1 MVKISQYNWLFN
13 SLFIWCLILPI
24 PSMSVEQDKKT
35 PLSIEYY
42 KNDNIT
48 NQIPYL
54 DNRFRI
60 DAQIDELTLLFYRN
74 IGSKPII
81 LIQPDGSKLNVETID
96 KERIEWFDD
105 TRFDLI
111 RIKKP
116 MPGPWQAVGN
126 ILPNSKIMVVSDIKL
141 QVEPL
146 PQLLLSGET
155 LKVKAQLF
163 NGGQAITNPLFRH
176 VIKLD
181 IEFYSTNNASYDNFG
196 QDKIQINSF
205 RDDGYDL
212 DEYSG
217 DNVFTGEFVLDFMP
231 GEWQPMYFIK
241 LPMVTREIRQVPVIL
256 QKTPITLSVDMAKHV
271 GDFHQVHFTID
282 KEFVD
287 VDSLIFQG
295 QTRFPDK
302 QFKPFT
308 INEGKGD
315 KRTVEVEYTEPGIYR
330 INVNAFGETINGR
343 EFRLVVDEFN
353 FNVQKQKAIDIN
365 KGNANGEEIEGT
377 LSETMEVFRA
387 NAKKRL
393 AIKLAEAQ
401 QDFKEK
407 EAAKQKD
414 RLIYIVVGNVSILFI
429 VLMGFIMV
437 RWRKSKVKN

>member
-13 SLFIWCLILPI
+13 SLFIGCLILPI

-42 KNDNIT
+42 KNDDIT

-60 DAQIDELTLLFYRN
+60 DAQVDELTLLFYRVL
-74 IGSKPII
+74 GSQPII
-81 LIQPDGSKLNVETID
+81 LIQPDGSKLDVDRID

-105 TRFDLI
+105 TKFDLI
-111 RIKKP
+111 RIKNP

-141 QVEPL
+141 HVDPL

-155 LKVKAQLF
+155 LKVTAQLF
-163 NGGQAITNPLFRH
+163 NGGEAITDPLFRD

-181 IEFYSTNNASYDNFG
+181 IEFYSTHNASYDNFG
-196 QDKIQINSF
+196 QDKVEINSF

-212 DEYSG
+212 DEYAG
-217 DNVFTGEFVLDFMP
+217 DNVFTGEFLLDFIT
-231 GEWQPMYFIK
+231 GEWQPVYLIK
-241 LPMVTREIRQVPVIL
+241 LPMVIRELKQVPVTIH
-256 QKTPITLSVDMAKHV
+256 KTPITLSVDIAEHV
-271 GDFHQVHFTID
+271 GEFHQVHLTID
-282 KEFVD
+282 KAFVD

-302 QFKPFT
+302 QYTPFT

-315 KRTVEVEYTEPGIYR
+315 KRTLEVEYTEPGIYR
-330 INVNAFGETINGR
+330 IKVNAFGKTINGR

-353 FNVQKQKAIDIN
+353 FNVQKPEANDVN
-365 KGNANGEEIEGT
+365 NGNENGEEIEGT

-401 QDFKEK
+401 QVFKEK

-429 VLMGFIMV
+429 VLMGFIIV
-437 RWRKSKVKN
+437 RGRKSKIKN